1 MDNIKDFI
9 REIEDVNLIKD
20 NGVDNIS
27 LKINDQMKDQK
38 KNNHLVIFNANGDV
52 IGETYNKVVSSGK
65 VETIETMFRVYSI
78 SDKYGIAYDRPDNR
92 TNPRWISTFG
102 IGSGGAPLSEGNNP
116 YIVNANDTELL
127 SPSIFRK
134 DNTNVGN
141 TKYWDNFRKKD
152 FSSVY
157 LNWDKN
163 TDDIYALLV
172 CELDYNDCKGQ
183 TINEIGLYNCN
194 HILDSNGQIT
204 GKEKFTL
211 YAKAN
216 MVAINKSPLDN
227 QSAFKIAY
235 KVFI

>member
-1 MDNIKDFI
+1 MENIREFI
-9 REIEDVNLIKD
+9 REVEDKNIIKD
-20 NGVDNIS
+20 EFENQTE
-27 LKINDQMKDQK
+27 LKINEQMKNQK
-38 KNNHLVIFNANGDV
+38 KNNHLVIFNSNGDI
-52 IGETYNKVVSSGK
+52 IGETFNKVVSSGK
-65 VETIETMFRVYSI
+65 VETIENMFRVYSI
-78 SDKYGIAYDRPDNR
+78 SDKYGIVYDKPDNY

-102 IGSGGAPLSEGNNP
+102 VGSGGAPLSEGNNP

-127 SPSIFRK
+127 SPSNFRK
-134 DNTNVGN
+134 DNMSNSNSV
-141 TKYWDNFRKKD
+141 YWDNYRKKD
-152 FSSVY
+152 FSSIY

-172 CELDYNDCKGQ
+172 CELDYDDCKGQ
-183 TINEIGLYNCN
+183 TINEIGIYNCN
-194 HILDSNGQIT
+194 HSLDSNGQIV
-204 GKEKFTL
+204 GKDKFSL